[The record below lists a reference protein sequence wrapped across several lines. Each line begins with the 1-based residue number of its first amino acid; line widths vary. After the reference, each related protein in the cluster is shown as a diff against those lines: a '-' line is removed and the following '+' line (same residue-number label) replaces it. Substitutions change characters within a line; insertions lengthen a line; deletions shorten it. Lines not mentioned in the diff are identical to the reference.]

1 MDGDGGGEAVFEGT
15 QLLAGPDLCQ
25 GAGGIRQVQGGQVQ
39 GLAGRAILGIKQGGV
54 LAAPAAG
61 HPLNGAPAVGLSP
74 QQFPG
79 AVRGSVHL
87 QIILIGQH
95 SQHIGGHLRQITAQK
110 QRTAENAPQSEHG
123 AHLIRGKIAH
133 TILRTMVGSVL
144 AQATYRQH
152 IAIRPAAGA
161 GHALPGLAPVKHI
174 MQLVPPVPKIAGHT
188 PHLGVAAQV
197 GQIGNI
203 RRAGREG

>member
-1 MDGDGGGEAVFEGT
+1 MGGDGGGEAIFEGT
-15 QLLAGPDLCQ
+15 QRFAGPNLRQ
-25 GAGGIRQVQGGQVQ
+25 VAGGIRQVQGGEVQ
-39 GLAGRAILGIKQGGV
+39 SLASRAVLGIKQGGV

-61 HPLNGAPAVGLSP
+61 HPLNGAAAVGLSP

-95 SQHIGGHLRQITAQK
+95 SQHIGGHLRQIAAQK

-133 TILRTMVGSVL
+133 PILRAMVGSVL
-144 AQATYRQH
+144 AQAAHRQH

-174 MQLVPPVPKIAGHT
+174 VQLVPPVPKIAGHT